1 MKLND
6 LLFSDYLGIYAL
18 FKYEE
23 SQPNK
28 IAIYDLR
35 NKCVRVLDKREFRV
49 IKTPLFR
56 EGDIVTGI
64 EGFNFCGVP
73 NEESTYKVET
83 LQGTEDMTVRVI
95 THQNEDNIGDT
106 YYVRKVFFRLA
117 ERKGNFRR

>member
-18 FKYEE
+18 FRHEE
-23 SQPNK
+23 SQPNR
-28 IAIYDLR
+28 ITVYDLS
-35 NKCVRVLDKREFRV
+35 NKCGRVLDKRIFRV
-49 IKTPLFR
+49 IKPPLFR

-64 EGFNFCGVP
+64 EGFNYCGVP
-73 NEESTYKVET
+73 TGGGTYKVET

-95 THQNEDNIGDT
+95 THQNEDNLGDT
-106 YYVRKVFFRLA
+106 FSVRKVFFRLA

>member
-35 NKCVRVLDKREFRV
+35 SKCIRVLDKREFRV
-49 IKTPLFR
+49 IKNPLFR

-64 EGFNFCGVP
+64 EGFNYCGVP
-73 NEESTYKVET
+73 TWGGTYKVET
-83 LQGTEDMTVRVI
+83 LQGTEDMTIRVI

-106 YYVRKVFFRLA
+106 YYVRKVYFRLD